1 MPQPMWDVISESSG
15 NFRQPLLKGVRFTA
29 YTEHVAA
36 CPRLALIGLA
46 ALVCLPGMLRGDD
59 GSRDYVIHLS
69 GSTPPAKLELSV
81 TPASAEWE
89 VTAVYD
95 AARCEIH
102 CTWRRKEDAL
112 GSRRLVSLLPPI
124 AVIRMYSNFA
134 ATPDSVTIDPA
145 GLGLPG
151 VTRDLPLR
159 QEAIFMPARKLCVA
173 IPAQADGH
181 GAVERPR
188 AQFLSSDEQPDVT
201 ASSTLPLR
209 I

>member
-1 MPQPMWDVISESSG
+1 MSTGEPYG
-15 NFRQPLLKGVRFTA
+15 NFRQPLLKGVRSTP

-36 CPRLALIGLA
+36 CPKLALIGLA
-46 ALVCLPGMLRGDD
+46 AFVCLPGMLRADD

-102 CTWRRKEDAL
+102 CTWRRKEDAF
-112 GSRRLVSLLPPI
+112 GSRRLVSLLPPM

-134 ATPDSVTIDPA
+134 APPDTVTIDPA

-151 VTRDLPLR
+151 VTCDVPLR
-159 QEAIFMPARKLCVA
+159 REAIFMPAKKLFVA
-173 IPAQADGH
+173 VPAQADAY
-181 GAVERPR
+181 GAVELPR
-188 AQFLSSDEQPDVT
+188 AQFLSSAGQPDVT